1 MNLLIQNARVI
12 DPYQR
17 IDEQRDWYV
26 IDGVLRQAFDG
37 EVDRVIDA
45 SGCLMI
51 PGMIDAHVHF
61 RDPGLTYKE
70 DIVTGT
76 KAAAKGGFTIVA
88 PMPNTKPV
96 CDTPETVRYMIDKAE
111 SEGYCRV
118 IPYAAASMNEA
129 GDVLVDFK
137 AMKEAGAGH
146 ITDDGMPV
154 KTAGL
159 MRRAMEEGHKY
170 DMIVSDHCEDKSL
183 TEGGLMNESVT
194 SKELGVKGVPSV
206 AEDINAAR
214 DILLAEYLDIPVHI
228 SHVSTK
234 RTIELVRDAKAR
246 GLKVTSE
253 VCPHHFTLTDKCL
266 EGKDANY
273 RMYPPLRGEADKKA
287 CIDGLFDGTIDFIAT
302 DHAPHAADEKS
313 DFATAMNGILGLE
326 TSFALGYKI
335 LHEEHGMDLMQLV
348 SLYTSKPA
356 EFFALDIPGIQDGA
370 KGDFA
375 LIRIDTPYT
384 FDKDKMA
391 SKSGNTPFHGWEFNA
406 EPIFTMWQGRITYDK
421 Q

>member
-12 DPYQR
+12 DPYQK
-17 IDEQRDWYV
+17 IDELRDWYV
-26 IDGVLRQAFDG
+26 IDGVLKENFDG
-37 EVDRVIDA
+37 EVDRTIDA
-45 SGCLMI
+45 TGCLMI

-70 DIVTGT
+70 DIITGS

-96 CDTPETVRYMIDKAE
+96 CDTPEVVRYMIEKAE
-111 SEGYCRV
+111 NEGYCRV
-118 IPYAAASMNEA
+118 IPYAAASMNEQ
-129 GDVLVDFK
+129 GEVLVDFK

-154 KTAGL
+154 KSAGL
-159 MRRAMEEGHKY
+159 MRQAMEEGHKY
-170 DMIVSDHCEDKSL
+170 GMIVSDHCEDKSL
-183 TEGGLMNESVT
+183 TQGGLMNESET
-194 SKELGVKGVPSV
+194 SRKLGVKGVPSV

-214 DILLAEYLDIPVHI
+214 DILLSEYLDIPVHI

-266 EGKDANY
+266 AGKDANY
-273 RMYPPLRGEADKKA
+273 RMYPPLRGEADREA
-287 CIDGLFDGTIDFIAT
+287 CIEGLFDGTIDFIAT
-302 DHAPHAADEKS
+302 DHAPHAAKEKTG
-313 DFATAMNGILGLE
+313 FQGTMNGILGLE
-326 TSFALGYKI
+326 TSFALGFKV
-335 LHEEHGMDLMQLV
+335 LHEEHKMDLLTLV

-356 EFFALDIPGIQDGA
+356 KFFNLDIQGIKDGE
-370 KGDFA
+370 KGDFT
-375 LIRIDTPYT
+375 LIRIDKPYT
-384 FDKDKMA
+384 FDKEQMA
-391 SKSGNTPFHGWEFNA
+391 SKSRNTPFDGWQFNA